1 MLIIIILA
9 NTAYELHTVLSALH
23 ALTLSSQLA
32 IIVPILQ
39 MKKLRHKTVTWHVQ
53 GHTASKCQSS
63 GYLKGGNRDSVKYTG
78 QRKRKYRNSKTE
90 LERGEK
96 ADGGEWGASHGA
108 TQLWPL
114 LILCSPF
121 LLLHLCF
128 LRIWVILRAEFTSHL
143 EVHTSCCSDTPWNIR
158 CHLWVRPEGA
168 LLLSL
173 WQV

>member
-63 GYLKGGNRDSVKYTG
+63 GFLKGGNRNSVKYTG
-78 QRKRKYRNSKTE
+78 QDKRKYRNSETE
-90 LERGEK
+90 LGRGEK
-96 ADGGEWGASHGA
+96 ADGGELGASQGA
-108 TQLWPL
+108 TQSWPL

-143 EVHTSCCSDTPWNIR
+143 GVHTSRCSDTPWNIR
-158 CHLWVRPEGA
+158 CHFWVRPEGA